1 MKHGVQLQFPMTN
14 NETEYEDI
22 LIGLRVSKALRAKT
36 ALLKNDSK
44 LTIGQ
49 INKEFKT
56 KEKRILNHLK
66 LTNQLINRFD
76 QVSFTQVP
84 RDQNSKVGEVGRHA
98 SSENKTSLTDLK
110 VEVQKSPS
118 IEEFQTFLI

>member
-1 MKHGVQLQFPMTN
+1 MTN
-14 NETEYEDI
+14 NETKYEDI

-36 ALLKNDSK
+36 ALLKSDSK

-66 LTNQLINRFD
+66 LTN
-76 QVSFTQVP
+76 
-84 RDQNSKVGEVGRHA
+84 
-98 SSENKTSLTDLK
+98 
-110 VEVQKSPS
+110 
-118 IEEFQTFLI
+118 

>member
-1 MKHGVQLQFPMTN
+1 MTN

-36 ALLKNDSK
+36 ALLKSDSK

-56 KEKRILNHLK
+56 KEKKDIE
-66 LTNQLINRFD
+66 
-76 QVSFTQVP
+76 P
-84 RDQNSKVGEVGRHA
+84 
-98 SSENKTSLTDLK
+98 LK
-110 VEVQKSPS
+110 VNKPAD
-118 IEEFQTFLI
+118 